1 MNEIKSKGILWV
13 DKMLRSKM
21 TYTNPGSISHLL
33 YCRKPSEQ
41 SINIKMG
48 KFGEFLAKEII
59 ALNSNFELLTCGVQ
73 QINETNGKKKDIDLL
88 FKDINNKIIYY
99 RELKGNIELDTE
111 KIPATIN
118 KCREIE
124 QYLQSK
130 FKDENYK
137 IDYAILN
144 WSVYNRNILTKGL
157 SNIKSFEKN
166 DIKIEHFKDFC
177 HILNIDWS
185 EEDFYDYF
193 KQIGIIISNSFN

>member
-13 DKMLRSKM
+13 DKMLRYNM

-33 YCRKPSEQ
+33 YGKRPSEQ

-59 ALNSNFELLTCGVQ
+59 SLNSNFELLTCGVQ
-73 QINETNGKKKDIDLL
+73 EINETNGKKKDIDLL

-111 KIPATIN
+111 KIPATIH
-118 KCREIE
+118 KCKEIE
-124 QYLQSK
+124 QYLENK
-130 FKDENYK
+130 YKDENYK
-137 IDYAILN
+137 INYAILN
-144 WSVYNRNILTKGL
+144 WSVYNRKILTKGL

-166 DIKIEHFKDFC
+166 DLKIEHFEDFC
-177 HILNIDWS
+177 DILHINWS
-185 EEDFYDYF
+185 EEDYYDYF
-193 KQIGIIISNSFN
+193 KQIGMKISNCFN